1 MEWMPGGVVD
11 LGGKGVGAR
20 GRRRE
25 SPGFFIPTEPAR
37 SGTGL
42 PFWFGRELAGNRM
55 NSNLNSNHA
64 VQSGPTGI
72 PIGLTG
78 IPDRFEFV

>member
-1 MEWMPGGVVD
+1 VD
-11 LGGKGVGAR
+11 FGGKGEWAR

-42 PFWFGRELAGNRM
+42 PFWFGRELARNRM

-64 VQSGPTGI
+64 VQSGPTVI
-72 PIGLTG
+72 PIVTG
-78 IPDRFEFV
+78 VPDRFEFV